1 MKKKKIGIIIAV
13 IAVIAFLL
21 SYIISY
27 ANSNET
33 IYVNLTRLNT
43 SGIGYGIGDA
53 GQISGGEQGP
63 VSSAVIWNLTTHDA
77 NGNVS
82 ATQRNLYCIRAN
94 YGATWE
100 NQSAGEPNKVLAY
113 NLSYDMQSDRQTL
126 LNKIVD
132 KGTDVDDII
141 KTLLSESGY
150 YRELLW
156 ILDNSYIEGTTNK
169 IEFLKSIGIEYDEE
183 LSTESKTY
191 VYNPMPGYDY
201 SDMCFHLL

>member
-1 MKKKKIGIIIAV
+1 MKKKKIGVIIAIV
-13 IAVIAFLL
+13 AAIAFLL

-33 IYVNLTRLNT
+33 LYVNLTRLNT
-43 SGIGYGIGDA
+43 NGIGYGIGDA
-53 GQISGGEQGP
+53 GQISGGTQGP

-77 NGNVS
+77 NGSVS
-82 ATQRNLYCIRAN
+82 AAQRNLYCIRAN

-100 NQSAGEPNKVLAY
+100 DQNAGGPNKVLAY
-113 NLSYDMQSDRQTL
+113 NLSYDMQRDRQTL

-156 ILDNSYIEGTTNK
+156 ILDKFIHRRNNK
-169 IEFLKSIGIEYDEE
+169 
-183 LSTESKTY
+183 
-191 VYNPMPGYDY
+191 
-201 SDMCFHLL
+201 